1 MAPQFSRSSFQAS
14 RRRGGR
20 LDPLAR
26 DPSVPVS
33 AMYGGTT
40 GHGRNA
46 QDDRW
51 WLRYLSAL
59 PDDARA
65 VIEPLPIATNQSG
78 RARKDQWR
86 LRFQQ
91 RKKPFVDW
99 LMGWTGGEDP
109 LPHIDLRFPTREA
122 AERYC
127 ERLNLPYDVHE
138 PSRAHFQPINKQR
151 FQLDDSPI
159 KGWPGGTAA

>member
-1 MAPQFSRSSFQAS
+1 MAPQHSRNSFQAS
-14 RRRGGR
+14 GREGGR
-20 LDPLAR
+20 SDPLAPPPALY
-26 DPSVPVS
+26 D
-33 AMYGGTT
+33 GTT
-40 GHGRNA
+40 GRGRNS

-78 RARKDQWR
+78 RARKGQWR

-109 LPHIDLRFPTREA
+109 LAHIDLRFPTREA

-127 ERLNLPYDVHE
+127 ERLDLPYDVH
-138 PSRAHFQPINKQR
+138 QPPRSEFRPVNKQR
-151 FQLDDSPI
+151 FQLDNPPLT
-159 KGWPGGTAA
+159 GWPGSVA